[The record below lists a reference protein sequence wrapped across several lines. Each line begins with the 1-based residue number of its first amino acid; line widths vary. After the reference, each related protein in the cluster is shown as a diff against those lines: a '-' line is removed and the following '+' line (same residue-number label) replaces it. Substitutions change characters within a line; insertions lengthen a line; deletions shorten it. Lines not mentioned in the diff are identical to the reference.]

1 MCGGG
6 GRVVAQELASSPEIF
21 SPEEDTA
28 GSEVLTLTDAT
39 TEDRLFHA
47 KKLFTVHVHAI
58 DPTIALLPA
67 RNREF
72 SARSNSCCS

>member
-28 GSEVLTLTDAT
+28 GSEVLTLTDEA
-39 TEDRLFHA
+39 ELSEKIVGLLQPECFDLQA
-47 KKLFTVHVHAI
+47 KKRKLWPRGVLV
-58 DPTIALLPA
+58 
-67 RNREF
+67 
-72 SARSNSCCS
+72 SCQ